1 MNIATFLHLLK
12 KVDFDAIVDH
22 LAITHIMRSKAEPA
36 TTRIKKLLELLSP
49 FSFNLYYI
57 KGKDMVLSDFL
68 SRQKTDDSSPHELI
82 PISFM
87 LRSQVDNHFYRIGNE
102 INQPKND
109 RYLVQTRSQVK
120 SSGIKLPE
128 IHGAN
133 KSLNPHVQPGKQRP
147 FPSLP
152 IQTIDKGLPTH
163 PIPRPRIGQG
173 RARLR
178 RKVKALQPMSSP
190 HLLPAQPMTQ
200 HTLKAVMPL
209 PELTD
214 QSQSHVQ
221 PQIMPR
227 PLSQHQLADPTL
239 IGPKI
244 QHRPSPPY
252 CDPYTRP
259 PPKSPDTIDPLDSW
273 KDLLEND
280 SDRKVEIEENS
291 PFQEGIISEIYERPD
306 TPYVQEPQELKDL
319 IDTTKVIQKFLPK
332 QTLTRY

>member
-1 MNIATFLHLLK
+1 
-12 KVDFDAIVDH
+12 
-22 LAITHIMRSKAEPA
+22 MRSKAKPA
-36 TTRIKKLLELLSP
+36 TTTIKRLLELLNP
-49 FSFNLYYI
+49 YSFNLYYI
-57 KGKDMVLSDFL
+57 KGKDMVLSNFL
-68 SRQKTDDSSPHELI
+68 SRQKTDDSNPHKLV
-82 PISFM
+82 PISFT
-87 LRSQVDNHFYRIGNE
+87 LRSQADNHFYGIDNE

-109 RYLVQTRSQVK
+109 RYLVQTRLQVK

-147 FPSLP
+147 FPPLP

-178 RKVKALQPMSSP
+178 RKVKALQPIPSP
-190 HLLPAQPMTQ
+190 HLLPVLPMTE
-200 HTLKAVMPL
+200 HILKTVMPL

-214 QSQSHVQ
+214 QSQNHVQ

-227 PLSQHQLADPTL
+227 PLSQHQPVDPTS

-252 CDPYTRP
+252 YDPYARP
-259 PPKSPDTIDPLDSW
+259 PPKPPDSVEPLDSQ
-273 KDLLEND
+273 KD
-280 SDRKVEIEENS
+280 
-291 PFQEGIISEIYERPD
+291 
-306 TPYVQEPQELKDL
+306 
-319 IDTTKVIQKFLPK
+319 
-332 QTLTRY
+332 